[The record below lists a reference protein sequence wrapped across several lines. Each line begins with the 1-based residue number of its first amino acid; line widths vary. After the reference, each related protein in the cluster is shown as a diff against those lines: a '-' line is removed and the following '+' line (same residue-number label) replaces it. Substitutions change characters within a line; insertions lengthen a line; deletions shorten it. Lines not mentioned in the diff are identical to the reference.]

1 MEFFICNLVR
11 VVQSPR
17 FYMSLFLT
25 LLCMS
30 LGNFLAF
37 NGIYKIEG
45 LSIFFA
51 ASSIRGF
58 SPISLVAA
66 LICTLPYSSQI
77 IEDAE
82 SHFLTAQLC
91 RISKKRYLAIVGST
105 AIISSFLV
113 FFLPYLLLLGI
124 NLLVTPYQ
132 EIYIGDYSGAL
143 KELFDSN
150 QLLYSLVTTLWYGV
164 WGAVFSIFG
173 LASEEKIRSYFH
185 PSCLYDGWWYF
196 MGYFRAILL
205 RTCDNASF
213 GISERYQS
221 FLS

>member
-1 MEFFICNLVR
+1 
-11 VVQSPR
+11 
-17 FYMSLFLT
+17 MSLFLT

-91 RISKKRYLAIVGST
+91 RISKKKFFSSLFSPLF
-105 AIISSFLV
+105 II
-113 FFLPYLLLLGI
+113 
-124 NLLVTPYQ
+124 
-132 EIYIGDYSGAL
+132 
-143 KELFDSN
+143 
-150 QLLYSLVTTLWYGV
+150 
-164 WGAVFSIFG
+164 
-173 LASEEKIRSYFH
+173 IR
-185 PSCLYDGWWYF
+185 
-196 MGYFRAILL
+196 
-205 RTCDNASF
+205 N
-213 GISERYQS
+213 
-221 FLS
+221 

>member
-132 EIYIGDYSGAL
+132 EIYIGDYSGA
-143 KELFDSN
+143 
-150 QLLYSLVTTLWYGV
+150 
-164 WGAVFSIFG
+164 
-173 LASEEKIRSYFH
+173 
-185 PSCLYDGWWYF
+185 
-196 MGYFRAILL
+196 
-205 RTCDNASF
+205 
-213 GISERYQS
+213 
-221 FLS
+221 

>member
-1 MEFFICNLVR
+1 MVDCGCSMKKNATPIFIIRRSKDGIFICNLVR

-45 LSIFFA
+45 LSIFA

-91 RISKKRYLAIVGST
+91 RISKKKYLAIVGST
-105 AIISSFLV
+105 VIISSFLV
-113 FFLPYLLLLGI
+113 FFLP
-124 NLLVTPYQ
+124 
-132 EIYIGDYSGAL
+132 IYY
-143 KELFDSN
+143 
-150 QLLYSLVTTLWYGV
+150 Y
-164 WGAVFSIFG
+164 
-173 LASEEKIRSYFH
+173 
-185 PSCLYDGWWYF
+185 
-196 MGYFRAILL
+196 
-205 RTCDNASF
+205 
-213 GISERYQS
+213 
-221 FLS
+221 